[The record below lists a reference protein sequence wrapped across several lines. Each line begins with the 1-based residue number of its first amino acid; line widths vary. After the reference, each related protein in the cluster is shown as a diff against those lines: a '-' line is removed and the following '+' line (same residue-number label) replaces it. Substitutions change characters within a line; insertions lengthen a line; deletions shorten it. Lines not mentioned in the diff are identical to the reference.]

1 MKHETST
8 IDDFP
13 EFVVNTARTY
23 LEEADQIFFTPRQKI
38 DSHIFGDI
46 QITHYN
52 GNKVDLLR
60 ELIKKDG
67 VKIDDNYIPL
77 GKRQ

>member
-13 EFVVNTARTY
+13 EFVVNTARQY

-38 DSHIFGDI
+38 DNHIFGDI
-46 QITHYN
+46 QITKYN
-52 GNKVDLLR
+52 GDKVVLLR
-60 ELIKKDG
+60 ELMKREG
-67 VKIDDNYIPL
+67 VKMDDNDIPL
-77 GKRQ
+77 GE